1 MMLAALIALVVTVA
15 TNQLTVTDAFH
26 LSMVASRSPPKPF
39 NLRGPPF
46 APLPSPFKP
55 LPGSNSF
62 PGSAFDITGGLISQ
76 LAIVAL
82 KLRLADHTDVSCDV
96 TCSSTDLLL
105 RGNVGPVTVKGK
117 GWRSGRGL
125 TCRAIEATVDSCE
138 LDVNRILTKRKLVL
152 TTPASGKAMIA
163 LNAADFGNFITHPL
177 MRPPSVAVDSSN
189 TETIEFV
196 KEDVRIDHATGTI
209 TFFTSFNGQKWEC
222 SLRRGLS
229 AGERAIITVEPAV
242 RTSVS
247 ERSHALAHLLQESL
261 STFFNHLVFELDGTF
276 LSFRDMMVTNKGE
289 APSVML
295 ALNILVR
302 KFPSVGLDF

>member
-117 GWRSGRGL
+117 
-125 TCRAIEATVDSCE
+125 TDS
-138 LDVNRILTKRKLVL
+138 
-152 TTPASGKAMIA
+152 
-163 LNAADFGNFITHPL
+163 
-177 MRPPSVAVDSSN
+177 
-189 TETIEFV
+189 
-196 KEDVRIDHATGTI
+196 
-209 TFFTSFNGQKWEC
+209 
-222 SLRRGLS
+222 
-229 AGERAIITVEPAV
+229 
-242 RTSVS
+242 
-247 ERSHALAHLLQESL
+247 
-261 STFFNHLVFELDGTF
+261 
-276 LSFRDMMVTNKGE
+276 
-289 APSVML
+289 
-295 ALNILVR
+295 
-302 KFPSVGLDF
+302 